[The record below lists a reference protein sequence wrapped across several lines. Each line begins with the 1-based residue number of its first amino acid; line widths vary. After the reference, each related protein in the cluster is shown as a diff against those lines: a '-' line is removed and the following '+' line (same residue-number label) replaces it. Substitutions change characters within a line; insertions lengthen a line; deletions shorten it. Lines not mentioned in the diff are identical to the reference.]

1 MKHRKIDMTRA
12 GLALAII
19 ALMAAWSPSETRAIG
34 DARNLIPEVRIPQD
48 DINDGTATFNQ
59 IFDAGR
65 HIFSNRFTSADHY
78 GEAPDGPRRSLQTIA
93 GRPNLPFLRFNGLD
107 AQSCLECHLAIGF
120 DAEGGPGGPFQFA
133 REPGITGGGA
143 GPASNAFGFDEFPLS
158 TVGFVRNPPHTFGA
172 GYVQRL
178 AEEMTEDL
186 LALRDGAIA
195 QAVSGGQAVN
205 VSLDT
210 KGINFGNLVAL
221 PTGQIDPGQ
230 SNIVGVSSDLVVR
243 PFHWKGL
250 ASTIRNFVTGAM
262 NFHFSVQP
270 KELLDRG
277 IVPNDNPNGTVPGD
291 IENEILEGEISAVT
305 IFTAMNRPPA
315 ESSVGLN
322 PVSVEL
328 GRQLFANVGCIDCHT
343 PSLRIADPR
352 VTIIDPR
359 ILIPQMRER
368 AARGEAR
375 PPTPARPTLL
385 NAEKSG
391 EDLAPVMQFARFG
404 VARKAVPGSGGA
416 GQSNPPDRLP
426 GFTISLNTATGPP
439 DTVPRLGF
447 DFNTGSIDVPLYSD
461 LRRHRM
467 GDALSE
473 SFTQGTDAPGVV
485 VPGDE
490 YLTRPLWGVADTAP
504 WMHDGRALTL
514 TEAILMHAGTESEAN
529 DTVAMFEALTKSQQ
543 AAVREFLRSLRLP
556 LKSRPPINGSR
567 DWTGY

>member
-1 MKHRKIDMTRA
+1 MTRA
-12 GLALAII
+12 GSAFAILTLI
-19 ALMAAWSPSETRAIG
+19 AAWSPSETRAIG

-48 DINDGTATFNQ
+48 DINDGTAGFNQ
-59 IFDAGR
+59 IFAAGR
-65 HIFSNRFTSADHY
+65 HIFSNRFTSIDHY

-120 DAEGGPGGPFQFA
+120 DAESGPGGPAGPLQFVK
-133 REPGITGGGA
+133 EPGISGGGA
-143 GPASNAFGFDEFPLS
+143 GPASNAYGFDEFPLS

-172 GYVQRL
+172 GYIQRL

-195 QAVSGGQAVN
+195 QAVSGGQAVS
-205 VSLDT
+205 VSLDS
-210 KGINFGNLVAL
+210 KGINFGNIVAL
-221 PTGQIDPGQ
+221 PTGQIDTGQ
-230 SNIVGVSSDLVVR
+230 SSIVGVSSDLVVR
-243 PFHWKGL
+243 PFQWKGL

-262 NFHFSVQP
+262 NFHFSIQP

-277 IVPNDNPNGTVPGD
+277 LVPNDNPNGTVPGD
-291 IENEILEGEISAVT
+291 IENEILEGEISAVA
-305 IFTAMNRPPA
+305 IFAAMNRPPA
-315 ESSVGLN
+315 ESSIGLDQ
-322 PVSVEL
+322 VAVEL
-328 GRQLFANVGCIDCHT
+328 GRQLFESVGCIDCHT

-359 ILIPQMRER
+359 ILIPPMRAR
-368 AARGEAR
+368 AARGESV
-375 PPTPARPTLL
+375 PPTPVRPTLL

-391 EDLAPVMQFARFG
+391 DDLAPVMQYARFG
-404 VARKAVPGSGGA
+404 AARKAVPGSA
-416 GQSNPPDRLP
+416 GLVQSNPPDRLP

-439 DTVPRLGF
+439 DTIPRLGF

-467 GDALSE
+467 GDGLTE

-485 VPGDE
+485 VPGDT
-490 YLTRPLWGVADTAP
+490 YLTRPLWGVGDTAP

-514 TEAILMHAGTESEAN
+514 IEAILMHAGTGSEAN
-529 DTVAMFEALTKSQQ
+529 DSVAMFEALTKPQRG
-543 AAVREFLRSLRLP
+543 AVREFLRSLRLP
-556 LKSRPPINGSR
+556 LKPRPPINGSR
-567 DWTGY
+567 DWTGYGP

>member
-1 MKHRKIDMTRA
+1 MARA

-19 ALMAAWSPSETRAIG
+19 TLIGAWSPDETNAIG

-107 AQSCLECHLAIGF
+107 AQSCMECHLAIGF
-120 DAEGGPGGPFQFA
+120 DAEGGPGGPAGALQFA
-133 REPGITGGGA
+133 KEPGIAGGGA

-158 TVGFVRNPPHTFGA
+158 TVGFIRNPPHTFGT
-172 GYVQRL
+172 GYIQRL

-186 LALRDGAIA
+186 LALRDGVIA
-195 QAVSGGQAVN
+195 QAVSDGQAAS

-230 SNIVGVSSDLVVR
+230 SNVVGVGADLVVR

-262 NFHFSVQP
+262 NFHFSIQP

-277 IVPNDNPNGTVPGD
+277 LVPNDNPNGTLLGD
-291 IENEILEGEISAVT
+291 VANEILEGEISAVT
-305 IFTAMNRPPA
+305 IFVAMNRPPV

-322 PVSVEL
+322 PVAVEL
-328 GRQLFANVGCIDCHT
+328 GRQLFESVGCADCHT
-343 PSLRIADPR
+343 PSLRITDPR
-352 VTIIDPR
+352 VTVIDPR
-359 ILIPQMRER
+359 ILIPPMRER
-368 AARGEAR
+368 AARGVSA
-375 PPTPARPTLL
+375 PGAPVRPTLL
-385 NAEKSG
+385 NAEKSR
-391 EDLAPVMQFARFG
+391 EDLAPVMQYAKFG
-404 VARKAVPGSGGA
+404 MSRKVVTGSA
-416 GQSNPPDRLP
+416 GLLQSNPPDRLP
-426 GFTISLNTATGPP
+426 GFTISLNTATGPV
-439 DTVPRLGF
+439 DTIPRLGF

-461 LRRHRM
+461 LRRHKM
-467 GDALSE
+467 GTGLSE
-473 SFTQGTDAPGVV
+473 SFTQGTDSPGIE

-490 YLTRPLWGVADTAP
+490 FLTRPLWGVADTAP

-514 TEAILMHAGTESEAN
+514 TEAILMHAGTGSEAN
-529 DTVAMFEALTKSQQ
+529 DTVAMFEALTKAQQ
-543 AAVREFLRSLRLP
+543 GAVREFLRSMRLP
-556 LKSRPPINGSR
+556 IKPRPPINGSR
-567 DWTGY
+567 DWTGYTD